1 VAPVQHIQASSPR
14 QNSSQRYCLN
24 SCFALYICLQL
35 HLKARI
41 SFTPAA
47 GMDAIQSNFCLRAC
61 GRRKKNMTNAR
72 KYQTTFFVDVVGP
85 CLIHGIFAPRGWV
98 PAWYAY
104 AGAFTVFPFVANKR
118 WSQHNVLSLTKNQ
131 RLKKLDMPS
140 PLTGQSNRA
149 TLVRSICPRIRHQNR
164 TTSSSS
170 SSSFSSSRS
179 SSRSSSC

>member
-1 VAPVQHIQASSPR
+1 MLQIDFAVAVTFCQIFASQGTCYVFCGTSSAYIEASSPR

-72 KYQTTFFVDVVGP
+72 KYPTTFFVDVGGP
-85 CLIHGIFAPRGWV
+85 CLIHGIFAPRSWV

-104 AGAFTVFPFVANKR
+104 AGAFTVFPFLANKR
-118 WSQHNVLSLTKNQ
+118 WSQHNVLSLTKTST
-131 RLKKLDMPS
+131 LK
-140 PLTGQSNRA
+140 
-149 TLVRSICPRIRHQNR
+149 
-164 TTSSSS
+164 TTWHAIPTD
-170 SSSFSSSRS
+170 RPVK
-179 SSRSSSC
+179 